1 MGILVFQPYYFQSS
15 IALWMRKKKKRKE
28 ERKGKR
34 REKRKKLTQVPQER
48 GGLFKNIKNYFT
60 L

>member
-1 MGILVFQPYYFQSS
+1 MGILVFQPNYFQTS
-15 IALWMRKKKKRKE
+15 IALWMRKKKKGK
-28 ERKGKR
+28 RKGKR